1 MPSAA
6 EFSKFDRDQ
15 HDESSRRSRS
25 KAFCLFCQTIVGLIT
40 DEQAANFLQTDL
52 YTLERFAVE
61 GAIHRLHNRTGKVM
75 LCRRSLQLAKNK
87 SFTRFLILKPL
98 TF

>member
-1 MPSAA
+1 MPTAA
-6 EFSKFDRDQ
+6 EFNEFNGAYSDDA
-15 HDESSRRSRS
+15 SRRSRS

-40 DEQAANFLQTDL
+40 DEQASNFMQTDL
-52 YTLERFAVE
+52 YTLERLAVE

-75 LCRRSLQLAKNK
+75 FCRRSLQIARNK

-98 TF
+98 KF

>member
-1 MPSAA
+1 MPTAA
-6 EFSKFDRDQ
+6 EFNQFNSDR

-40 DEQAANFLQTDL
+40 DEQASNFMQTDL
-52 YTLERFAVE
+52 YTLERLSIE

-75 LCRRSLQLAKNK
+75 FCRRSLQLARNK

-98 TF
+98 KF

>member
-6 EFSKFDRDQ
+6 EFNKFEHDR

-40 DEQAANFLQTDL
+40 DDQAANFMQTDL
-52 YTLERFAVE
+52 YRLEQFAVE

-75 LCRRSLQLAKNK
+75 FCRRSLQLARNR
-87 SFTRFLILKPL
+87 SFTRFLIIKPL
-98 TF
+98 KF